1 MESVSE
7 GIDIRYLPPG
17 ERDAEVG
24 KLVEPWIG
32 DEGPLD
38 AHFRQAVHGAGPL
51 RLRGVAFDE
60 TTTVAWDEAGV
71 QVLRVSLGLT
81 AAADIVTLRSPVILH
96 HRFAEEGPKTL
107 FRIDY
112 LRRGA
117 LLGSRF
123 TTGGK
128 DA

>member
-1 MESVSE
+1 MAGVSE
-7 GIDIRYLPPG
+7 GVETRFLAPG

-24 KLVEPWIG
+24 KLIDPWIG

-38 AHFRQAVHGAGPL
+38 AGFRRGRGDRPL
-51 RLRGVAFDE
+51 RQRGVAFDDR
-60 TTTVAWDEAGV
+60 TTVVWDEAGV
-71 QVLRVSLGLT
+71 QILRAGE
-81 AAADIVTLRSPVILH
+81 AGDRGDGIVALRSAVVLH
-96 HRFAEEGPKTL
+96 HRFQDKGPARL

-123 TTGGK
+123 TTEEGD

>member
-1 MESVSE
+1 MSE
-7 GIDIRYLPPG
+7 GIEICHRPPG
-17 ERDAEVG
+17 DRDAEVG

-38 AHFRQAVHGAGPL
+38 ARFRQAAGGAGPL
-51 RLRGVAFDE
+51 RLRGVAFDA

-71 QVLRVSLGLT
+71 QVLQAAPAL
-81 AAADIVTLRSPVILH
+81 AADIVILRSPVVLH
-96 HRFAEEGPKTL
+96 HRFAEDGPKFL

-123 TTGGK
+123 TTVGGA

>member
-1 MESVSE
+1 MEGVSE
-7 GIDIRYLPPG
+7 GIEIYHRPPG
-17 ERDAEVG
+17 DRDAEVG

-38 AHFRQAVHGAGPL
+38 ARFRRAAGGAGPL
-51 RLRGVAFDE
+51 RLRGIAFDE

-71 QVLRVSLGLT
+71 QVLRAAPAV
-81 AAADIVTLRSPVILH
+81 AADIVVLRSPVVLH
-96 HRFAEEGPKTL
+96 HRFAEEGPKSL

-123 TTGGK
+123 TTVGEPN
-128 DA
+128 A

>member
-1 MESVSE
+1 MGGLSE
-7 GIDIRYLPPG
+7 GVAITDLGPERRDTEVATLID
-17 ERDAEVG
+17 
-24 KLVEPWIG
+24 PWIG

-38 AHFRQAVHGAGPL
+38 AAFRRGVHGPL
-51 RLRGVAFDE
+51 RQRGVAFDE
-60 TTTVAWDEAGV
+60 RTTVVWDEAGV
-71 QVLRVSLGLT
+71 QVLR
-81 AAADIVTLRSPVILH
+81 AAEPSGDVVALRSEVLL
-96 HRFAEEGPKTL
+96 REGFQENGPARL

-123 TTGGK
+123 TPEGGD